1 MTVGIVLIRRFDVGI
16 IAKFSLVTGIDPRIQ
31 LDVLKDGFTR
41 QKDGFTRQHGIGTGT
56 RLDGLQF

>member
-1 MTVGIVLIRRFDVGI
+1 MTVGIVLIRRFDGGI
-16 IAKFSLVTGIDPRIQ
+16 IAKPGLITGIDPRIQ

-41 QKDGFTRQHGIGTGT
+41 QHGVGTGT

>member
-16 IAKFSLVTGIDPRIQ
+16 IAKFSLITGIDPRIQ

-41 QKDGFTRQHGIGTGT
+41 QHGVGTGT